1 MLVNLSLAA
10 RITRTAANSDD
21 RQTTHAEKA
30 GRSDRKG
37 DIRKLPITNHRQ
49 RNDMGAE
56 REGNSQNQRGTSEL
70 AFKGCPTSDTASS
83 ARGRRDGDS
92 DELEDMLED
101 EHDIWTE
108 MGGGGPPPQYE

>member
-1 MLVNLSLAA
+1 MTTVKQLTPKKRVAVTA
-10 RITRTAANSDD
+10 RGIYDF
-21 RQTTHAEKA
+21 
-30 GRSDRKG
+30 
-37 DIRKLPITNHRQ
+37 KLPITNHRQ

-56 REGNSQNQRGTSEL
+56 REGISQNQRGTSEL